1 MFAMKR
7 QRSVFPAVG
16 FFLISAPL
24 MFSQDRQSPELPP
37 EVLGPQLIA
46 WSEMQNPRPVPL
58 PPPDRPDQQQ
68 PQDKEKKADPANPS
82 AGDSGKSSQQT
93 FTGTIV
99 KDSGT
104 YVLKVT
110 GNTVYQIENQ
120 DSAQQYEGKPV
131 RVTGTLN
138 ADGHTLRI
146 VKIELVS

>member
-1 MFAMKR
+1 MKP
-7 QRSVFPAVG
+7 QRSVVPALG
-16 FFLISAPL
+16 FLLVSAPL

-46 WSEMQNPRPVPL
+46 WSEMQSPRPVPL
-58 PPPDRPDQQQ
+58 PPPDKPDQQQ
-68 PQDKEKKADPANPS
+68 PQTKEKKTDPANPS

-93 FTGTIV
+93 FTGTIM
-99 KDSGT
+99 KDAGA

-120 DSAQQYEGKPV
+120 DSAKDYEGKPV
-131 RVTGTLN
+131 RVSGTLN

-146 VKIELVS
+146 EKIELVS